1 MITPSFIGIAG
12 GTASGK
18 STIAKKLYNYYG
30 SSNAI
35 IIDQDSYY
43 KDNNLSL
50 SNREIIN
57 YDHPDSI
64 DIELFYSNLIE
75 LKNNNSIMKPVYN
88 FSTHARNPKFKSIK
102 PKKIIIVEGTLLFHF
117 KQLTKL
123 MFLKVFMKTPNKIRF
138 KRRLNRDIVERGR
151 DKKSIKKQYEN
162 TVYPM
167 HKKFIEPSMNIADLI
182 LPGTL
187 NIESSLQ
194 KLTKF
199 IDSILL
205 KEIK

>member
-1 MITPSFIGIAG
+1 MIPPYFIGIAG

-30 SSNAI
+30 SSKAI

-43 KDNNLSL
+43 KDTNLSL
-50 SNREIIN
+50 SDREIMN

-64 DIELFYSNLIE
+64 DIELFHSNLIE

-88 FSTHARNPKFKSIK
+88 FSTHTRNPKLKAIK

-117 KQLTKL
+117 KQLAKL
-123 MFLKVFMKTPNKIRF
+123 MFLKVFLQTPNKIRF
-138 KRRLNRDIVERGR
+138 ERRLKRDIIERGR
-151 DKKSIKKQYEN
+151 NKKSVKKQYER

-205 KEIK
+205 KEIE

>member
-50 SNREIIN
+50 PDKEIIN

-64 DIELFYSNLIE
+64 DIELFYSNLVE
-75 LKNNNSIMKPVYN
+75 LKKNNSIMKPVYN
-88 FSTHARNPKFKSIK
+88 FRTHARNPKLKSIK

-123 MFLKVFMKTPNKIRF
+123 MFLKVFMHTPNEIRF
-138 KRRLNRDIVERGR
+138 KRRLKRDIIERGR
-151 DKKSIKKQYEN
+151 NEKSVKKQYEN

-167 HKKFIEPSMNIADLI
+167 HKKFIKPSMNIADLI

-187 NIESSLQ
+187 NIELSLE

-205 KEIK
+205 KEKK

>member
-30 SSNAI
+30 ASNSI

-43 KDNNLSL
+43 KENNLSFPD
-50 SNREIIN
+50 RKIIN

-75 LKNNNSIMKPVYN
+75 LKNNHSIMKPVYN
-88 FSTHARNPKFKSIK
+88 FRTHARSRKLKAIK
-102 PKKIIIVEGTLLFHF
+102 PKKLIIVEGTLLFHF

-123 MFLKVFMKTPNKIRF
+123 MFLKVFMQTPNKIRF
-138 KRRLNRDIVERGR
+138 KRRLKRDIAERGR
-151 DKKSIKKQYEN
+151 DEKSVKKQYKN

-167 HKKFIEPSMNIADLI
+167 HKKFIEPSMNVADLI
-182 LPGTL
+182 IPGTL

-205 KEIK
+205 KKK

>member
-1 MITPSFIGIAG
+1 MIPPYFIGIAG

-30 SSNAI
+30 SSKAI

-43 KDNNLSL
+43 KDTNLSL
-50 SNREIIN
+50 SDREIMN

-64 DIELFYSNLIE
+64 DIELFHSNLIE

-88 FSTHARNPKFKSIK
+88 FSTHTRNPKLKAIK

-117 KQLTKL
+117 KQLAKL
-123 MFLKVFMKTPNKIRF
+123 MFLKVFLQTPNKIRF
-138 KRRLNRDIVERGR
+138 ERRLKRDIIERGR
-151 DKKSIKKQYEN
+151 NKKSVKKQYES

-205 KEIK
+205 KEIE

>member
-30 SSNAI
+30 ASNSI

-43 KDNNLSL
+43 KENNLSFPD
-50 SNREIIN
+50 RKIIN

-75 LKNNNSIMKPVYN
+75 LKNNHSIMKPVYN
-88 FSTHARNPKFKSIK
+88 FSTHARSPKLKAIK
-102 PKKIIIVEGTLLFHF
+102 PKKLIIVEGTLLFHF

-123 MFLKVFMKTPNKIRF
+123 MFLKVFMQTPNKIRF
-138 KRRLNRDIVERGR
+138 KRRLKRDIAERGR
-151 DKKSIKKQYEN
+151 DEKSVKKQYKN

-182 LPGTL
+182 IPGTL

-205 KEIK
+205 NKK

>member
-30 SSNAI
+30 ASNSI

-43 KDNNLSL
+43 KENNLSFPD
-50 SNREIIN
+50 RKIIN

-75 LKNNNSIMKPVYN
+75 LKNNHSIMKPVYN
-88 FSTHARNPKFKSIK
+88 FSTHARSRKLKAIK
-102 PKKIIIVEGTLLFHF
+102 PKKLIIVEGTLLFHF

-123 MFLKVFMKTPNKIRF
+123 MFLKVFMQTPNKIRF
-138 KRRLNRDIVERGR
+138 KRRLKRDIAERGR
-151 DKKSIKKQYEN
+151 DEKSVKKQYKN

-167 HKKFIEPSMNIADLI
+167 HKKFIEPSMNVADLI
-182 LPGTL
+182 IPGTL

-199 IDSILL
+199 IDSFLL
-205 KEIK
+205 NKK

>member
-30 SSNAI
+30 ASNSI

-43 KDNNLSL
+43 KENNLSFPD
-50 SNREIIN
+50 RKIIN

-75 LKNNNSIMKPVYN
+75 LKNNHSIMKPVYN
-88 FSTHARNPKFKSIK
+88 FSTHARSRKLKAIK
-102 PKKIIIVEGTLLFHF
+102 PKKLIIVEGTLLFHF

-123 MFLKVFMKTPNKIRF
+123 MFLKVFMQTPNKIRF
-138 KRRLNRDIVERGR
+138 KRRLKRDIAERGR
-151 DKKSIKKQYEN
+151 DEKSVKKQYKN

-182 LPGTL
+182 IPGTL

-205 KEIK
+205 KKK

>member
-30 SSNAI
+30 ASNSI

-43 KDNNLSL
+43 KENNLSFPD
-50 SNREIIN
+50 RKIIN

-75 LKNNNSIMKPVYN
+75 LKNNHSIMKPVYN
-88 FSTHARNPKFKSIK
+88 FSTHARSPKLKAIK
-102 PKKIIIVEGTLLFHF
+102 PKKLIIVEGTLLFHF

-123 MFLKVFMKTPNKIRF
+123 MFLKVFMQTPNKIRF
-138 KRRLNRDIVERGR
+138 KRRLKRDIAERGR
-151 DKKSIKKQYEN
+151 DEKSVKKQYKN

-167 HKKFIEPSMNIADLI
+167 HKKFIEPSMNVADLI
-182 LPGTL
+182 IPGTL

-199 IDSILL
+199 IDSFLL
-205 KEIK
+205 NKK

>member
-30 SSNAI
+30 ASNSI

-43 KDNNLSL
+43 KENNLSFPD
-50 SNREIIN
+50 RKIIN

-75 LKNNNSIMKPVYN
+75 LKNNQSIMKPVYD
-88 FSTHARNPKFKSIK
+88 FSTHARSPKVKAIK
-102 PKKIIIVEGTLLFHF
+102 PKKLIIVEGTLLFHF

-123 MFLKVFMKTPNKIRF
+123 MFLKVFMQTPNKIRF
-138 KRRLNRDIVERGR
+138 KRRLKRDIAERGR
-151 DKKSIKKQYEN
+151 DEKSVKKQYKN

-167 HKKFIEPSMNIADLI
+167 HKKFIEPSMNVADLI
-182 LPGTL
+182 IPGTL

-199 IDSILL
+199 IDSFLL
-205 KEIK
+205 NKK

>member
-30 SSNAI
+30 SSNAL

-43 KDNNLSL
+43 KNNNLSL
-50 SNREIIN
+50 SDREIIN

-64 DIELFYSNLIE
+64 DINLFHSNLIE

-88 FSTHARNPKFKSIK
+88 FRTHSRNQKLKAIK
-102 PKKIIIVEGTLLFHF
+102 PKKIVIVEGTLLFHF

-123 MFLKVFMKTPNKIRF
+123 MFLKVFMQTPNKIRL
-138 KRRLNRDIVERGR
+138 KRRLKRDIIERGR
-151 DKKSIKKQYEN
+151 NKESVKKQYEN

-167 HKKFIEPSMNIADLI
+167 HKKFIEPSMNIAALI

-187 NIESSLQ
+187 NIELSLQ
-194 KLTKF
+194 KLTQF

-205 KEIK
+205 KEKK

>member
-88 FSTHARNPKFKSIK
+88 FSTHARNPEFKAIK
-102 PKKIIIVEGTLLFHF
+102 PKKTLRNSKPIISVKACPSLFHLSVPEEIF
-117 KQLTKL
+117 
-123 MFLKVFMKTPNKIRF
+123 
-138 KRRLNRDIVERGR
+138 
-151 DKKSIKKQYEN
+151 
-162 TVYPM
+162 
-167 HKKFIEPSMNIADLI
+167 PS
-182 LPGTL
+182 P
-187 NIESSLQ
+187 
-194 KLTKF
+194 
-199 IDSILL
+199 
-205 KEIK
+205 

>member
-30 SSNAI
+30 ASNSI

-43 KDNNLSL
+43 KENNLSFPD
-50 SNREIIN
+50 RKIIN

-75 LKNNNSIMKPVYN
+75 LKNNHSIMKPVYN
-88 FSTHARNPKFKSIK
+88 FRTHARSPKLKAIK
-102 PKKIIIVEGTLLFHF
+102 PKKLIIVEGTLLFHF

-123 MFLKVFMKTPNKIRF
+123 MFLKVFMQTPNKIRF
-138 KRRLNRDIVERGR
+138 KRRLKRDIAERGR
-151 DKKSIKKQYEN
+151 DEKSVKKQYKN

-167 HKKFIEPSMNIADLI
+167 HKKFIEPSMNVADLI
-182 LPGTL
+182 IPGTL

-199 IDSILL
+199 IDSFLL
-205 KEIK
+205 NKK

>member
-30 SSNAI
+30 ASNSI

-43 KDNNLSL
+43 KENNLSFPD
-50 SNREIIN
+50 RKIIN

-75 LKNNNSIMKPVYN
+75 LKNNQSIMKPVYN
-88 FSTHARNPKFKSIK
+88 FSTHARSRKLKAIK
-102 PKKIIIVEGTLLFHF
+102 PKKLIIVEGTLLFHF

-123 MFLKVFMKTPNKIRF
+123 MFLKVFMQTPNKIRF
-138 KRRLNRDIVERGR
+138 KRRLKRDIAERGR
-151 DKKSIKKQYEN
+151 DEKSVKKQYKN

-167 HKKFIEPSMNIADLI
+167 HKKFIEPSMNVADLI
-182 LPGTL
+182 IPGTL

-199 IDSILL
+199 IDSFLL
-205 KEIK
+205 NKK

>member
-30 SSNAI
+30 ASNSI

-43 KDNNLSL
+43 KENNLSF
-50 SNREIIN
+50 SDRKIIN

-75 LKNNNSIMKPVYN
+75 LKNNHSIMKPVYN
-88 FSTHARNPKFKSIK
+88 FRTHARSRKLKAIK
-102 PKKIIIVEGTLLFHF
+102 PKKLIIVEGTLLFHF

-123 MFLKVFMKTPNKIRF
+123 MFLKVFMQTPNKIRF
-138 KRRLNRDIVERGR
+138 KRRLKRDIVERGR
-151 DKKSIKKQYEN
+151 DEKSVKKQYKN

-167 HKKFIEPSMNIADLI
+167 HKKFIEPSMNVADLI
-182 LPGTL
+182 IPGTL

-199 IDSILL
+199 IDSFLL
-205 KEIK
+205 NKK